1 MVVVT
6 GRHLLVVVA
15 VLEEALQAVV
25 AVLVGDLVAEE
36 EDNALLSSLFRF
48 LKIRLLTNNNF
59 L

>member
-1 MVVVT
+1 
-6 GRHLLVVVA
+6 VA

-36 EDNALLSSLFRF
+36 EDNALLSSLFSF